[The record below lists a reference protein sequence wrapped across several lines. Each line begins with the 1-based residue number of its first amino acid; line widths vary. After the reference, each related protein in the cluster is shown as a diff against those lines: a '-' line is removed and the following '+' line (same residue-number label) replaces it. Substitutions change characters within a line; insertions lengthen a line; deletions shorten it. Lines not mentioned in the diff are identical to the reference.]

1 VRLIIYFYFFDQ
13 KVESKVLTTQKFIQ
27 NREEKVQEG
36 GD

>member
-1 VRLIIYFYFFDQ
+1 MLLILFFFDQ
-13 KVESKVLTTQKFIQ
+13 KVESKALTTQKFIQ